1 MSILLVIASVLTAAL
16 YLPAWLAA
24 LRGAQPRA
32 EGDGDGIAPARASGQ
47 GAALPAS
54 ALLGGGMLAHA
65 LGVVA
70 AVQTGEG
77 FSVGFAHVLSA
88 SLLVGVVLLW
98 IEGRSVRV
106 QALRI
111 PLLPAAAVAC
121 ALPLAFPGADF
132 PLDGSRPLF
141 VPHLLAGTLAYG
153 VLMLAALDALLM
165 AAAERALHAGG
176 GAGRSLFGRWVDDL
190 PPLLALERILFR
202 LILIGFALLTL
213 TVLSGVLFA
222 EATFGRPFRLEH
234 KTVFALAAWV
244 LFGVLLAGRR
254 LRGWRGRT
262 ALRLTTAGFAVL
274 LLAYV
279 GSRFVLEVVLQRP

>member
-32 EGDGDGIAPARASGQ
+32 DGDDAEPARASGPH
-47 GAALPAS
+47 ATVPAS

-70 AVQTGEG
+70 AVHTGEG

-98 IEGRSVRV
+98 VEGRSVRV

-121 ALPLAFPGADF
+121 ALPLAFPGSDF

-153 VLMLAALDALLM
+153 VLMLAALDAVLM

-176 GAGRSLFGRWVDDL
+176 GTGRSLFGRWVDDL
-190 PPLLALERILFR
+190 PPLLTLERILFR

-222 EATFGRPFRLEH
+222 EATFGRPFRLDH

>member
-1 MSILLVIASVLTAAL
+1 MSILLVIASLLTVAL

-24 LRGAQPRA
+24 LRGARSSA
-32 EGDGDGIAPARASGQ
+32 DADAAPGVD
-47 GAALPAS
+47 GAASVRLAS
-54 ALLGGGMLAHA
+54 LLLGGGMLAHA

-70 AVQTGEG
+70 AVRTGES
-77 FSVGFAHVLSA
+77 FSFGFAHVLSA
-88 SLLVGVVLLW
+88 SLLVGVALLW
-98 IEGRSVRV
+98 VEGMSVRV

-111 PLLPAAAVAC
+111 PLLPAAAIAC
-121 ALPLAFPGADF
+121 ALPLAFPGSEF

-165 AAAERALHAGG
+165 ATAERALHAGG
-176 GAGRSLFGRWVDDL
+176 GPGRSLFGRWVDDL

-202 LILIGFALLTL
+202 LILIGFLLLTL

-222 EATFGRPFRLEH
+222 EATFGRPFRLDH
-234 KTVFALAAWV
+234 KTVFALASWV

-262 ALRLTTAGFAVL
+262 ALRFTTAGFAVL

>member
-24 LRGAQPRA
+24 LRGAQSQADP
-32 EGDGDGIAPARASGQ
+32 GDGMPAHVGRVPAAASSS
-47 GAALPAS
+47 L
-54 ALLGGGMLAHA
+54 LLGGGVLAHA

-70 AVQTGEG
+70 AVRTGEG

-98 IEGRSVRV
+98 IEGLSVRV

-111 PLLPAAAVAC
+111 PLLPAAAIAC
-121 ALPLAFPGADF
+121 ALPLAFPGAEF

-165 AAAERALHAGG
+165 AAAEPALHAGG
-176 GAGRSLFGRWVDDL
+176 AGGRSLFGRWVDDL
-190 PPLLALERILFR
+190 PPLLTLERILFR
-202 LILIGFALLTL
+202 LILIGFSLLTL

-222 EATFGRPFRLEH
+222 EATFGRPFRLDH

-262 ALRLTTAGFAVL
+262 ALRFTTAGFAVL

-279 GSRFVLEVVLQRP
+279 GSRFVLEVVLQRA

>member
-32 EGDGDGIAPARASGQ
+32 DSDDAEPAPASGPH
-47 GAALPAS
+47 AAVPAS

-70 AVQTGEG
+70 AVHTGEG

-98 IEGRSVRV
+98 VEGRSVRV

-111 PLLPAAAVAC
+111 PLLPAAAIAC
-121 ALPLAFPGADF
+121 ALPLAFPGSDF

-202 LILIGFALLTL
+202 LTL